1 MKGLSI
7 ILLARAAA
15 DAVDI
20 SAINNK
26 DTTNNN
32 IDTRFQRA
40 LRWNWSFFNNNN
52 NDKYDIQ
59 EVGDINEDMTM
70 TNGDIVEEIPWA
82 GGFVLGDTDPPSN
95 RPTRLS
101 TKVSDYILYLISKLN
116 LFFFINLTLLNCF
129 VLCSNQQ

>member
-52 NDKYDIQ
+52 NGNDNIQ
-59 EVGDINEDMTM
+59 EVGDYIDDDFTIN
-70 TNGDIVEEIPWA
+70 NGDIVEEIPWA

-95 RPTRLS
+95 RPTRLP
-101 TKVSDYILYLISKLN
+101 TKVSDYY
-116 LFFFINLTLLNCF
+116 T
-129 VLCSNQQ
+129 

>member
-20 SAINNK
+20 STIKNK

-32 IDTRFQRA
+32 VDTRFQRA

-52 NDKYDIQ
+52 NGNDNIQ
-59 EVGDINEDMTM
+59 EVGDYIDDDFTIN
-70 TNGDIVEEIPWA
+70 NGDIVEEIPWA
-82 GGFVLGDTDPPSN
+82 GGFVLDDTDPPTS
-95 RPTRLS
+95 RPS
-101 TKVSDYILYLISKLN
+101 KFPTKVSDYY
-116 LFFFINLTLLNCF
+116 T
-129 VLCSNQQ
+129 